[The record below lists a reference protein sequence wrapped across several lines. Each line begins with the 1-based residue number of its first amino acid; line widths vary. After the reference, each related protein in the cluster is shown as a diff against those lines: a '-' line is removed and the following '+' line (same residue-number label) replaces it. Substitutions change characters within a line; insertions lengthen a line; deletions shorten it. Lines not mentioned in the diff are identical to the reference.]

1 MKLNFRRQL
10 RLSHFLLVAPI
21 AAAFLCGRYFPAAV
35 SPATVTPG
43 SIPVVSVE
51 PVPLAFDFAFPVET
65 QTKDSSKL
73 AFYVGV
79 TR

>member
-43 SIPVVSVE
+43 SIPVV